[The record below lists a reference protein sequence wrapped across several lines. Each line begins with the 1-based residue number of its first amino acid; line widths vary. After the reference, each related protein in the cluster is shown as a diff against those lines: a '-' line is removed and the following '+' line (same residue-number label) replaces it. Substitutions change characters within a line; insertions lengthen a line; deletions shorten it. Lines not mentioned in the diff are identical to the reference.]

1 MWASSLA
8 LNGLTGRGKQGVWS
22 CHPMEHELSAFY
34 DITHGIGLA
43 ILTPRW
49 MNYVLSGTNRRQVC
63 TVCSKCV
70 GIVEQEEEVAAK
82 KVFKHC
88 MITLWLVAFQ

>member
-8 LNGLTGRGKQGVWS
+8 LNGLTGSGKKGSWS
-22 CHPMEHELSAFY
+22 CHPMEHELSAYY

-49 MNYVLSGTNRRQVC
+49 LAHILNADTVEKNR
-63 TVCSKCV
+63 CV
-70 GIVEQEEEVAAK
+70 WSSL
-82 KVFKHC
+82 F
-88 MITLWLVAFQ
+88 

>member
-34 DITHGIGLA
+34 DIT
-43 ILTPRW
+43 RDW
-49 MNYVLSGTNRRQVC
+49 LSNFNASLDELRFV
-63 TVCSKCV
+63 
-70 GIVEQEEEVAAK
+70 
-82 KVFKHC
+82 
-88 MITLWLVAFQ
+88 